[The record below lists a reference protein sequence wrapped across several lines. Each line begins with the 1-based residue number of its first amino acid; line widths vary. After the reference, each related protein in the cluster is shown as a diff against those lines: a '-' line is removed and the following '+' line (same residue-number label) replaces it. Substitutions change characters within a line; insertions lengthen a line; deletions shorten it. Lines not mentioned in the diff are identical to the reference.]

1 MGVTP
6 PNRPLRGLIDALGDQ
21 VVALEGV
28 TGEGPV
34 VRALTDDSRQA
45 RQGALFVAVTGTRDD
60 GHTRAAAAVR
70 EGAIAVVAEREI
82 PNLAVPLVRVRD
94 SRAALA
100 TLAAEWYG
108 RPAERLQVIGVTG
121 TVGKT
126 TVVHMLES
134 ILTRAGR
141 QPGVVGSLGAGF
153 GAAKRDTGM
162 TTPGPLELH
171 AALADIAQQTDTV
184 IMEVT
189 SHALVQARVLGLR
202 FPLGIFTNLV
212 MLEHL
217 EFHASFQE
225 YVKAKTRFFEHMD
238 DGAPLIFPAGD
249 RLLASLVEGKGV
261 RPVPC
266 GSGVDVALH
275 IERTAMTSH
284 GTRLLFQIE
293 KPYPR
298 VDGTS
303 VQPMTFPAALKLLG
317 RAAINNASLAAAA
330 ALALGVDSETIAH
343 ALAELEPP
351 RRRMELLRPGPVTLL
366 DDTVGHPD
374 SITGVFEVA
383 EVVPHDRMFVVYAI
397 RGRRGTEVNRRD
409 AEAVAIWTRRS
420 PVERI
425 AVTAAVDATDDL
437 NAVRAEER
445 DAFLE
450 GLAEA
455 DAPFTYHDR
464 LEDAIAEI
472 VPQGRPSDLVLLLGA
487 QGMNRGAELAL
498 RRLGRA

>member
-1 MGVTP
+1 MTAEP
-6 PNRPLRGLIDALGDQ
+6 RPLSALVGALADQ
-21 VVALEGV
+21 VVARDGLSGD
-28 TGEGPV
+28 GPLV
-34 VRALTDDSRQA
+34 HAITDDSRNA
-45 RQGALFVAVTGTRDD
+45 RQGSLFVAISGTRED

-70 EGAIAVVAEREI
+70 EGAVAVVAEREI
-82 PNLAVPLVRVRD
+82 PNLGVPLVRVRD
-94 SRAALA
+94 SREALA

-126 TVVHMLES
+126 TVVAMLES
-134 ILTRAGR
+134 ILARAGR
-141 QPGVVGSLGAGF
+141 RPGVIGSLGAGY
-153 GAAKRDTGM
+153 GGEKRDTGM

-171 AALADIAQQTDTV
+171 AALADIAQETDTV

-217 EFHASFQE
+217 EYHASFQD
-225 YVKAKTRFFEHMD
+225 YVKAKTRFFDHLD
-238 DGAPLIFPAGD
+238 ANAPLIFPAGD
-249 RLLASLVEGKGV
+249 RLLTSLVEGKGV
-261 RPVPC
+261 RAVPC
-266 GSGVDVALH
+266 GSGTDVALH

-298 VDGTS
+298 VDGSS

-317 RAAINNASLAAAA
+317 RAAIQNASLAAAA

-351 RRRMELLRPGPVTLL
+351 RRRMEILRPGPVTLL

-425 AVTAAVDATDDL
+425 AVTSASDATDDA
-437 NAVRAEER
+437 NAVQPEER
-445 DAFLE
+445 DAFLA
-450 GLAEA
+450 GLADA
-455 DAPFTYHDR
+455 DAPFTYHER
-464 LEDAIAEI
+464 LEDAVADI
-472 VPQGRPSDLVLLLGA
+472 VPLGHPSDLVLLLGA

-498 RRLGRA
+498 RQLGRA